1 METRVEERF
10 SSNCSVSSRGSW
22 KISVW
27 CLFSWGRWIKCMK
40 MYQLKYLFCF
50 VKLSPSSPFMLNQAQ
65 NSKYN
70 TTKEFKIMA
79 ELTHNTNWAIY
90 CYILFLKLKLQN
102 SLSHLYS
109 WNLIQSFVEYCR
121 LTFMPNFNILSE
133 SKILCLVLFCFFCCV
148 AVRSCWWYLN
158 WVACYAFV
166 NINWRTIEELIICFQ
181 MSRKKIY
188 FNKLETSNELFIMKI
203 VRVWFNQTFH

>member
-90 CYILFLKLKLQN
+90 CYILFLKLKSQN

-109 WNLIQSFVEYCR
+109 WNSIQSSVEYCR

-133 SKILCLVLFCFFCCV
+133 SKILCLFLKSLDCVLKEVTRTQWLGTSAQDCLLSQQV
-148 AVRSCWWYLN
+148 AWPRSCDIWL
-158 WVACYAFV
+158 V
-166 NINWRTIEELIICFQ
+166 
-181 MSRKKIY
+181 
-188 FNKLETSNELFIMKI
+188 TSWQF
-203 VRVWFNQTFH
+203 